1 MPPSTPPA
9 HCVSC
14 WREEDRGCQEGGFV
28 ETSVF
33 GNSDRYSRKRQIS
46 FIAKY
51 REKNLDRLKGTRV
64 QLSLLSA
71 QGRIGCLVN
80 AEGVSNWEP
89 GGIDCQRVKYRTAVG
104 RPSKAKRRRLFERVF
119 RPAAML
125 SGGGRCCRRGVAEGG
140 LPTGCCK
147 TSTATRRVDAGRGRV
162 HIRRR
167 GTATKPEERYKR
179 PSDKRDGDSES
190 RKRGR

>member
-46 FIAKY
+46 FAEY

-71 QGRIGCLVN
+71 RGRIGCLVN

-89 GGIDCQRVKYRTAVG
+89 GGIDCQRVKYRTGSGSSEQSNKTTAVRACVPSSGYAIG
-104 RPSKAKRRRLFERVF
+104 RR
-119 RPAAML
+119 AML
-125 SGGGRCCRRGVAEGG
+125 SA
-140 LPTGCCK
+140 GCC
-147 TSTATRRVDAGRGRV
+147 
-162 HIRRR
+162 
-167 GTATKPEERYKR
+167 
-179 PSDKRDGDSES
+179 
-190 RKRGR
+190 

>member
-71 QGRIGCLVN
+71 RGRIGCLVN

-89 GGIDCQRVKYRTAVG
+89 GGIRLPASEISNSSGSSEQSNKTTAVRACVPSSGYAIG
-104 RPSKAKRRRLFERVF
+104 RR
-119 RPAAML
+119 AML
-125 SGGGRCCRRGVAEGG
+125 SA
-140 LPTGCCK
+140 GCC
-147 TSTATRRVDAGRGRV
+147 
-162 HIRRR
+162 
-167 GTATKPEERYKR
+167 
-179 PSDKRDGDSES
+179 
-190 RKRGR
+190 